1 VNRSVSGVRVA
12 LGKSA
17 HPLKAVDASDV
28 GVPPVRVLV
37 CEDDPVM
44 LSALCDL
51 IGSVPSLQLVGY
63 AGDAHLAAAR
73 AVETAPDVVVIDVRI
88 PGGGARAARAIGQ
101 HLPDTRLI
109 AFSAHAD
116 RDAVLGMVRAG
127 VDEYLVKGI
136 DDEELVDAIGRH
148 GRGRIRLPAAAL
160 QEMVF
165 DLAHLLA
172 EAEAQLAAVNHR
184 QDAPAAMD
192 PVLAP

>member
-1 VNRSVSGVRVA
+1 
-12 LGKSA
+12 
-17 HPLKAVDASDV
+17 
-28 GVPPVRVLV
+28 VLV

-51 IGSVPSLQLVGY
+51 IGSVPNLELVGY
-63 AGDAHLAAAR
+63 AGDAHSAAAR
-73 AVETAPDVVVIDVRI
+73 AVETQPDVAVIDVRI

-101 HLPDTRLI
+101 HLPDARLI

-136 DDEELVDAIGRH
+136 DDEELVGAIGRH

-172 EAEAQLAAVNHR
+172 EAEAQLASLNHR
-184 QDAPAAMD
+184 QDAPAARD
-192 PVLAP
+192 PVRTP